1 MIHREHE
8 DLADVLN
15 TLGIAIFY
23 LFDVRETTTTLEP
36 AMKTVADMGDILHK
50 SNSWLDSRDSFFQ
63 VQPHQ
68 MTSVGNVLWRKGE
81 LPSE

>member
-8 DLADVLN
+8 DLANVLN

-36 AMKTVADMGDILHK
+36 ARETVTDMG
-50 SNSWLDSRDSFFQ
+50 
-63 VQPHQ
+63 
-68 MTSVGNVLWRKGE
+68 GNEQIKYLVRF
-81 LPSE
+81 